1 MHREK
6 DTEYDAIIIGAG
18 HNGMALSTY
27 LGKSGWKVLCLE
39 RRYEEGGGLTTEYF
53 TEPGFLHNLH
63 SNYHSLV
70 GMCPAYDDLD
80 LIGGDGVTYAHPPVQ
95 MGSVFKDGTAMTI
108 HTDMEKTHASMARF
122 SVKDADT
129 FRRLYKEV
137 KGFQAMMIS
146 SLMYGAPID
155 LNDMTRAL
163 AIWKVED
170 KTEFF
175 RAANRTLSIN
185 DFLNKYFENEKV
197 KTMLAFH
204 AVVCGYLTDV
214 KGLAVSFPFMLGKID
229 NWQCCINGSHRLA
242 HRLWRQMRRADAV
255 LMPGYQVDEILLN
268 DDGRAVGVRCEGG
281 QEFHAS
287 KLVAS
292 SIDLNQTLGKMLPE
306 GTLTK
311 EMDKKVEETEY
322 QEGSL
327 YSVHMALDKIPT
339 YKAAEFDPDINQAW
353 IVNVGYET
361 LEEFNADWRDIRNN
375 IAPKDPKFMLSFNSL
390 FDPTDAPEGKATGL
404 IRATTPFNVG
414 DGGSATWATG
424 FSEVYKERCID
435 KMLEY
440 VSDDFTREDIIKAM
454 PYTPLDTATKL
465 TNMVNGDW
473 MVGRIAVD
481 NLLGDRP
488 MKELSQYKTP
498 VDGLYLCGSC
508 THPHGFITF
517 GPAYNSL
524 NVIADDFDLEK
535 WWEEI

>member
-39 RRYEEGGGLTTEYF
+39 RRYEEGGGLTTEYY

-80 LIGGDGVTYAHPPVQ
+80 LIGGDGVTYVHPPVQ

-108 HTDMEKTHASMARF
+108 HTDMDKTYESMARF

-163 AIWKVED
+163 ATWKVED

-229 NWQCCINGSHRLA
+229 NWQCCVNGSHRLA

-255 LMPGYQVDEILLN
+255 LMPGYQVEEILIE
-268 DDGRAVGVRCEGG
+268 DGKAVGVRCEGG
-281 QEFHAS
+281 QEFRAS

-306 GTLTK
+306 GTLSK
-311 EMDKKVEETEY
+311 EMVEKVEKTEY

-435 KMLEY
+435 NMLEY
-440 VSDDFTREDIIKAM
+440 VTDDFTREDIIKAM